1 MAVVQT
7 IAACGDILPMIIF
20 PGQTDRT
27 IKDLTLPDNLCTV
40 TQEKV
45 SIDKRL
51 MMVWFEK
58 IWLRYV
64 HESTK

>member
-1 MAVVQT
+1 MTVVQT
-7 IAACGDILPMIIF
+7 IAACGDILPMIIC

-45 SIDKRL
+45 WIDERL
-51 MMVWFEK
+51 MMVWFDK

>member
-1 MAVVQT
+1 MTVVQT
-7 IAACGDILPMIIF
+7 IAACGDILPMIIC

-45 SIDKRL
+45 WIDKRL